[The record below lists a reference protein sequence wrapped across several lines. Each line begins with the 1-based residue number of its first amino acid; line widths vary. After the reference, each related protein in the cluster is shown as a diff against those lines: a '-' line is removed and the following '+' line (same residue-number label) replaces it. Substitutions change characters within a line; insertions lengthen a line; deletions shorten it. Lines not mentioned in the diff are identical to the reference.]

1 MGSQSGIM
9 LSVVQVGALVQWWDL
24 ERHRETVVTSLPLL
38 TRLPDTPECLFIQN
52 KTLKS
57 F

>member
-24 ERHRETVVTSLPLL
+24 ERHRETVVTSLPLVEIL
-38 TRLPDTPECLFIQN
+38 HVSQTPQSAFLFRT
-52 KTLKS
+52 KH
-57 F
+57 